1 MYFKWNYDRPKNIT
15 SDNNNII
22 TDYNKYDLD
31 DMPEYQDINVNKK
44 VTIKMFIQ
52 NRLKR
57 MFLKIQGKIL
67 FLEWII

>member
-1 MYFKWNYDRPKNIT
+1 
-15 SDNNNII
+15 
-22 TDYNKYDLD
+22 
-31 DMPEYQDINVNKK
+31 MPEYQDINVNKK

-67 FLEWII
+67 FLE